1 MRPYHH
7 KMEENVFSFL
17 ILSIAAGWCLT
28 LCGHVDI
35 LIEPLKHVSASVT
48 TAQTTLHYI
57 TLQHYIYWLVSFLC
71 PYSVVIDERRFRQFL
86 AVTSRK

>member
-7 KMEENVFSFL
+7 KTEENVFSFP

-57 TLQHYIYWLVSFLC
+57 ITLHILACVVSLTL
-71 PYSVVIDERRFRQFL
+71 FRCN
-86 AVTSRK
+86 

>member
-7 KMEENVFSFL
+7 KTEENVFSFL

-35 LIEPLKHVSASVT
+35 LIEPLKHVSAKVT

-57 TLQHYIYWLVSFLC
+57 TTLHILACVVSLTL
-71 PYSVVIDERRFRQFL
+71 FRCN
-86 AVTSRK
+86 